1 MNLKD
6 GIFNR
11 WRPKCKCNRKSIRQ
25 DIHFFQIDI
34 IRLSN
39 VFVLLTGFLAAGYP
53 VHPSVP
59 GENQERSGIVG
70 GIDDDNAVPIG
81 HQKSFIFSA
90 TRNDYINIFPL

>member
-1 MNLKD
+1 MVFLTGGALNANA
-6 GIFNR
+6 IE
-11 WRPKCKCNRKSIRQ
+11 KSIRQ